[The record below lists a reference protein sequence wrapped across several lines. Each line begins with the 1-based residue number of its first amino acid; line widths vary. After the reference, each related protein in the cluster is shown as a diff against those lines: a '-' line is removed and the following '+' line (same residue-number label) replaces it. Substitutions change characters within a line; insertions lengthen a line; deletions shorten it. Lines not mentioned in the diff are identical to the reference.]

1 MSKMEEVSTKKV
13 RLFAPYVNKEHLEEA
28 RNNIYNVIPETM
40 HWDLTLFIGQLE
52 STIVE
57 GFADDNK

>member
-1 MSKMEEVSTKKV
+1 MSKMEEVSTQKV
-13 RLFAPYVNKEHLEEA
+13 RLFASYRNKLHLEEA
-28 RNNIYNVIPETM
+28 RDHIYSVIPETM